1 MSWQHW
7 VMVVGLIIGGS
18 SIFNIFS
25 FFGQRM
31 LRHEEE
37 KERKLEEE
45 RVAHMQNSLQQ
56 VLIPSTFYEQLFKR
70 KVFCAAFF

>member
-1 MSWQHW
+1 MTWQHW

-56 VLIPSTFYEQLFKR
+56 VSIHQHFTSS
-70 KVFCAAFF
+70 FF